1 MLHPSIPTHHQGGA
15 GGSRVLCAYVR
26 SENQEDR
33 ARCRT
38 DYNLEKSKERKEEK
52 QYIDDMI
59 EKYIGWSKQTNE
71 QIKNKS

>member
-52 QYIDDMI
+52 TIYR
-59 EKYIGWSKQTNE
+59 
-71 QIKNKS
+71 